1 MESPT
6 RLGSNGST
14 LEKRHSAIEPGL
26 LSGRPRVS
34 PRSNESELRARPVGT
49 PGSAQALPVY
59 IIDVNQF
66 SQECIARALGGLG
79 REPAVQG
86 FRDVAECV
94 GRTETP
100 PELIIYHAHE
110 VDFTNGGILRNV
122 SALREAFAGAGIVVM
137 SAAAADAE
145 TIRSIIRQGARGFIP
160 TRMTS
165 INVLI
170 ETIRL
175 VQAGGTFAPL
185 DLLLPVR
192 QEIKPKADGCLYSL
206 TARQIAV
213 LRHVQQGKANKII
226 AHELGMS
233 ESTVKV
239 HVRNIMR
246 KMGATNRT
254 QAAFMAQNHAHFAT
268 TGRDPN

>member
-1 MESPT
+1 METPT
-6 RLGSNGST
+6 RLGPNGST
-14 LEKRHSAIEPGL
+14 LEKRHSVIE
-26 LSGRPRVS
+26 SGFLTGRARVS
-34 PRSNESELRARPVGT
+34 TRPNESELRARPANVPVSGQT
-49 PGSAQALPVY
+49 PPVY
-59 IIDVNQF
+59 IVDVNQF
-66 SQECIARALGGLG
+66 SQECIARALTGLG
-79 REPAVQG
+79 REPTVQG

-94 GRTETP
+94 TRTETH

-110 VDFTNGGILRNV
+110 TDFANGGILRNV
-122 SALREAFAGAGIVVM
+122 AALREAFGSAGIVVM
-137 SAAAADAE
+137 SAAAADVE
-145 TIRSIIRQGARGFIP
+145 MIRSIIRQGARGFIP

-268 TGRDPN
+268 AARDPN